1 MHVHMCAH
9 THMHNLLSPFSVI
22 HTYMCLGV
30 TPWD

>member
-1 MHVHMCAH
+1 MHVHMCA
-9 THMHNLLSPFSVI
+9 HNLLSPFSVI